1 MRLLETLESY
11 AQIAQI
17 GVVTHR
23 IYGVH
28 IAPPYHLVA
37 LREIPLFVVL
47 SGDVADALDAQK
59 FIFVRFMLHV
69 PKIFAI
75 FATLSTVLAAVPF
88 RMVAFAFLM
97 GSSFRKVRRSRLP

>member
-1 MRLLETLESY
+1 MRLLEAVKSNP
-11 AQIAQI
+11 QITQI
-17 GVVTHR
+17 RVVTHR
-23 IYGVH
+23 VDRVN

-37 LREIPLFVVL
+37 LRQVPLFVVL

-88 RMVAFAFLM
+88 RMVAFAFIM
-97 GSSFRKVRRSRLP
+97 GPSFRRARRSRLP